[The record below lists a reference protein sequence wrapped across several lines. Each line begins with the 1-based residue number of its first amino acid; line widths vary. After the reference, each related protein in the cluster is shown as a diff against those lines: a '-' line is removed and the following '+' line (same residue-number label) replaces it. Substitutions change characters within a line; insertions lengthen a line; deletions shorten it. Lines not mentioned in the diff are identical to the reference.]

1 MTQKAKPATQVRP
14 FTTRAQHFAAVQQGI
29 INHIAEG
36 DAARKVV
43 RDLLRL
49 AVRAGAA
56 Q

>member
-1 MTQKAKPATQVRP
+1 MTHQTKRPAQVRP
-14 FTTRAQHFAAVQQGI
+14 FTTHAQHFAAVQRGI

-36 DAARKVV
+36 DAARRMV

-49 AVRAGAA
+49 AVRVRVE